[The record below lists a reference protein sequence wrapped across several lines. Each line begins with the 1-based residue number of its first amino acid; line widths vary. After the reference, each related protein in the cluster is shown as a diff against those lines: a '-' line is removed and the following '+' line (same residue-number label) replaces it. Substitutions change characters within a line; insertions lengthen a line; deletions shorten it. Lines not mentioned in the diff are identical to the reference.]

1 MAIVG
6 STPTALGLRL
16 PRRGGSRSPLAG
28 SRHAA
33 LVRRTLRLLGYA
45 VALAVFLVPL
55 WSMLATALSYAQ
67 SELGRTFLWPHRLT
81 GNNFSTAWSY
91 GVGRGLLN
99 SAVMEVFG
107 LSLQLAVS
115 SLAAYALARKR
126 FRGAAVVMMVIMA
139 TMMMPDEVIAIP
151 LYLVI
156 GKIPEPFTHGTLLD
170 SYGGLIL
177 PLVGWALPIYILTG
191 FMKRVPRELEEA
203 ARVDGAGDLR
213 IFLRIV
219 LPLCKPALGTCAVFG
234 FLMIWDQY
242 LLPLLVVQTPSMNPL
257 TVVVTSLQSSEEL
270 PDGVRL
276 AAATILMIPSVLF
289 YLCLQRLFERG
300 LFSGSVKG

>member
-6 STPTALGLRL
+6 SSPTALGLRR
-16 PRRGGSRSPLAG
+16 PRRSNSRSPLTASG
-28 SRHAA
+28 RAYAA
-33 LVRRTLRLLGYA
+33 RRTLRLLGYA
-45 VALAVFLVPL
+45 LALGVFLLPL
-55 WSMLATALSYAQ
+55 WSMIATAFSYAQ
-67 SELGRTFLWPHRLT
+67 SELGRTFLWPHGLT
-81 GNNFSTAWSY
+81 GNNFSTAWNY

-99 SAVMEVFG
+99 SAIMEFFG

-115 SLAAYALARKR
+115 SLAAYALARKK
-126 FRGAAVVMMVIMA
+126 FRGATVVMMVIMA

-276 AAATILMIPSVLF
+276 AAATILMVPSVLF
-289 YLCLQRLFERG
+289 YLCLQRMFEKG